1 MRRFSELS
9 PAQKT
14 RRVGA
19 VMLTAIFLVLLIFLL
34 ITWRQGDPTNNRGE
48 RQSSEPPSATAA

>member
-9 PAQKT
+9 PAQKA

-34 ITWRQGDPTNNRGE
+34 ITWRQGDPANDRGQ
-48 RQSSEPPSATAA
+48 RLSNTPPSATAA